1 MEVLDIRTTTDTR
14 IIAALAYAAHAH
26 NGQVRKYSGD
36 PYIVHPVD
44 VFEIVSTVTRDI
56 PTLQA
61 ALLHDVVEDTD
72 ATVADIADDFC
83 VETAEIVEGLSD
95 VSVLADGNRAAR
107 KAKDRAHSAAA
118 CAKTQTVKY
127 ADLTDNTKSILEH
140 DRNFAVVYLGEK
152 ELLLDVMLKGDAALY
167 KRACKSLADAWDEL
181 DTYPIPEDLM

>member
-14 IIAALAYAAHAH
+14 IIDALAYAAHAH
-26 NGQVRKYSGD
+26 NGQVRKYSGE

-72 ATVADIADDFC
+72 ATVEDIVIDFC
-83 VETAEIVEGLSD
+83 VETAIIVAGLTDISRPE
-95 VSVLADGNRAAR
+95 DGNRAAR

-118 CAKTQTVKY
+118 CAKTHTVKY

-140 DRNFAVVYLGEK
+140 DHKFAVIYLGEK
-152 ELLLDVMLKGDAALY
+152 ELLLDVMLKGDATLFDLAWS
-167 KRACKSLADAWDEL
+167 SLAHARDEL
-181 DTYPIPEDLM
+181 DTCYPDPED